1 MFLSALLSPPQPGV
15 NSSVKGISFVVRGTA
30 AFDSQAGL
38 SHRRA
43 MAVISD
49 PPQMRQPF
57 DVTYHIEVIIR
68 AVSVL
73 CSFPGGGGGGGML
86 VMEPFLH
93 LLFHELLAS

>member
-1 MFLSALLSPPQPGV
+1 M
-15 NSSVKGISFVVRGTA
+15 VRGTA
-30 AFDSQAGL
+30 ASDSQAGL

-73 CSFPGGGGGGGML
+73 CSFPGGGGGML

>member
-73 CSFPGGGGGGGML
+73 CSFPGGGGML